1 VYFWLGHLWHESGY
15 MLAKSEEESE
25 EDDNTPSRGC
35 RWCPDCSNNTGLLTH
50 IWKQLL
56 QDIECAGSIA
66 SNSSLKAIMI
76 LNEMSMVNQT
86 CKSDAQ
92 YGTLLTNGN
101 IFGLA
106 LITMHS

>member
-1 VYFWLGHLWHESGY
+1 
-15 MLAKSEEESE
+15 
-25 EDDNTPSRGC
+25 
-35 RWCPDCSNNTGLLTH
+35 
-50 IWKQLL
+50 
-56 QDIECAGSIA
+56 
-66 SNSSLKAIMI
+66 LKAIMI
-76 LNEMSMVNQT
+76 LNKMSKVNQT